1 MKNMMLLY
9 PFTIALTAVV
19 ASFVL
24 SNLFGIVGFRAMPYA
39 RAFSVVVCGIF
50 LFLFLVTSKLKP
62 KISRDNIFKLV
73 LVLQAF
79 SVVYLLI
86 GLARGNTALYLVTD
100 FVYLTLFFLTMLL
113 GARAYKKHAIN
124 YNHDYF
130 VKFMVYIFFAF
141 AFLSLLK
148 IGIPNGLLLLW
159 VCAFTISVAQKNNVQ
174 VFLLVIGLLPQLP
187 GLNRAFVLVV
197 LAACVLLFITSGL
210 TRKVKIAVFAVIGV
224 TVFVAVF
231 NSTDFFQGTNLERRV
246 NETIFLAFK
255 ENKTDLP
262 IPIQQRIFEGELL
275 FKDLQNSFLPISS
288 LFGLGHGYTLDM
300 TYSLDSS
307 VIGSQL
313 LGGEATHNIHFLHYA
328 LLARFGVLGFV
339 VYLCIFIIAA
349 KRSFNL
355 LRLKTV
361 EDNNLGLL
369 ANLYIFFLF
378 IFSMPASSFLFSSLV
393 LGFFC
398 GVSSQAFAKQLRS

>member
-1 MKNMMLLY
+1 MKNMMLFY

-24 SNLFGIVGFRAMPYA
+24 SNLFGISGFRAMPYG

-50 LFLFLVTSKLKP
+50 LSLFLINSKLKP
-62 KISRDNIFKLV
+62 KINRDNMFKLV

-86 GLARGNTALYLVTD
+86 GLARSNTKLYLVTD
-100 FVYLTLFFLTMLL
+100 FFYLTLFFLTMLL
-113 GARAYKKHAIN
+113 GARAYKKYAIN

-130 VKFMVYIFFAF
+130 VKLIIYIFFAL
-141 AFLSLLK
+141 AFLPLFK
-148 IGIPNGLLLLW
+148 IGMPTDLMLLW
-159 VCAFTISVAQKNNVQ
+159 VCAFTISVAQKNNAQ
-174 VFLLVIGLLPQLP
+174 VALLVIGLLPQLP
-187 GLNRAFVLVV
+187 GVNRAFVLVV
-197 LAACVLLFITSGL
+197 LAASVLLFITSGL
-210 TRKVKIAVFAVIGV
+210 TRKVKIAVFAVIGI

-246 NETIFLAFK
+246 NETIFLAFE

-262 IPIQQRIFEGELL
+262 IPIQQRVYEGQLL

-300 TYSLDSS
+300 TYSIDFS
-307 VIGSQL
+307 VISSQL

-339 VYLCIFIIAA
+339 AYLCIFILAA

-361 EDNNLGLL
+361 KDNNLGLL

-398 GVSSQAFAKQLRS
+398 GVSSQSFAKKLRS